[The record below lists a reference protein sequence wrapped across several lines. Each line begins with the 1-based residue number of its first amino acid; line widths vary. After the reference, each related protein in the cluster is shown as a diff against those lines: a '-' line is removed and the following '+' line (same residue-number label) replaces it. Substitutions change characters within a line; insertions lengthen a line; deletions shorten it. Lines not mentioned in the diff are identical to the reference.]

1 MGMFTENEE
10 KDKYRQKLE
19 WVARNLP
26 RIKDFAF
33 TGDVY
38 RVQINESVDYIIKSI
53 NKTLGIE
60 EGQ

>member
-1 MGMFTENEE
+1 MFTENEE